1 METTTTWSLFKK
13 IGFRLFFVY
22 CLLFTLPFP
31 LDTFTFNFLENV
43 VKLYDDT
50 VWKTIIPIVSEHIF
64 NIPYDTLVMPLG
76 SGDTTYNY
84 IQLFCFVVITF
95 LVTLIWSIL
104 DRKRKNYER
113 LLQFLVVFLVYY
125 VMYAM
130 LSYGFHKVY
139 KLQFPDPSLYRLLK
153 TYGESSPMGIAWTFM
168 GASKGYTIFSG
179 WAEVIGGLL
188 LIFRR
193 TRTLGGLVCFGVMLN
208 VFMMNMC
215 YDIPVKIYSFHLML
229 FAFFIFMQD
238 WKRLFSVFFTT
249 TSTTARSFPSYF
261 KKAKFNIGALIL
273 KVLFVGFFLY
283 SSISES
289 YEIIEKY
296 NINAPKPALYG
307 IYNTQHII
315 KNKDTIPLLVTDN
328 QLWKRVVIQSDKY
341 VLFYD
346 MQDDATRYNIKSF
359 DTVQRTMNLVKY
371 RDSTAILNLNYTL
384 RDSILTLKS
393 IHKKD
398 TLHIEAK
405 QYDLSKFRLINR
417 GFHWINETPY
427 NR

>member
-1 METTTTWSLFKK
+1 MEPTTNWSLIKK
-13 IGFRLFFVY
+13 ISFRLFFVY
-22 CLLFTLPFP
+22 CLLFCLPFP
-31 LDTFTFNFLENV
+31 IDIFESLEGITTF
-43 VKLYDDT
+43 YDNYT
-50 VWKTIIPIVSEHIF
+50 WKSIIPVVSEHIF
-64 NIPYDTLVMPLG
+64 NIPYDSLALPLG

-84 IQLFCFVVITF
+84 IQLFCFVIIMVLIT
-95 LVTLIWSIL
+95 VIWSFI
-104 DRKRKNYER
+104 DRKRKNYKR
-113 LLQFLVVFLVYY
+113 LLQFLVIFLVYY

-130 LSYGFHKVY
+130 FSYGFHKVY
-139 KLQFPDPSLYRLLK
+139 KLQFPDPSLYRMLK

-179 WAEVIGGLL
+179 WAEVVGGLL

-208 VFMMNMC
+208 IFVMNMC

-249 TSTTARSFPSYF
+249 TNTTARSFPKYF
-261 KKAKFNIGALIL
+261 DKLNFNIGALLI
-273 KVLFVGFFLY
+273 KIFFVGFFLY
-283 SSISES
+283 SSIAES
-289 YEIIEKY
+289 YETIETY
-296 NINAPKPALYG
+296 NINGPKPALYG
-307 IYNTQHII
+307 IYNTQSVI
-315 KNKDTIPLLVTDN
+315 KNKDTIPLLITDD

-346 MQDDATRYNIKSF
+346 MEDDATLYNVKSF
-359 DTVQRTMNLVKY
+359 DTIQHTMNLVK
-371 RDSTAILNLNYTL
+371 REDSTAIFNLNYTL
-384 RDSILTLKS
+384 KDSILTLQGT
-393 IHKKD
+393 HKGD

-405 QYDLSKFRLINR
+405 QYDLKKLRLINR
-417 GFHWINETPY
+417 GFHWINEYPY